1 MVDDIEQVDATINK
15 FMDYARPLPVQ
26 REKIE
31 LASCVH
37 DAVRTCGARSP
48 LQASV
53 SVAPGIEVLGDAV
66 ELRRVFTN
74 LLENALR
81 YARGADGTARVDVS
95 AEVQAQKVVVTLR
108 DHGAGVPAEQ
118 LPRLTQP
125 FFRGDAARTAASGS
139 GLGLAI
145 VNKAVAR
152 MGGLLQL
159 RNHPEGGLV
168 AELVLLRG

>member
-1 MVDDIEQVDATINK
+1 M
-15 FMDYARPLPVQ
+15 
-26 REKIE
+26 
-31 LASCVH
+31 
-37 DAVRTCGARSP
+37 RS
-48 LQASV
+48 S
-53 SVAPGIEVLGDAV
+53 
-66 ELRRVFTN
+66 LRRVFTN

-139 GLGLAI
+139 GPGTGHRQQGSGAHGRS
-145 VNKAVAR
+145 VAAA
-152 MGGLLQL
+152 QP
-159 RNHPEGGLV
+159 PEGGLV
-168 AELVLLRG
+168 AELTFCCAVESGARQQRDRARLDAAALADRPHLLGRLGLDVDLGDIDSQPARCARIAAFVGREL